1 MTRLRASPRR
11 IAPSLEPTTPRSTDR
26 AAGQSRSAFQ
36 PSMIP
41 THTPDCLELRALLG
55 FPYVRQGDDLPE
67 MIWRSIRDNEMALAE
82 HDILVVAQKVVS
94 KAEGRQ
100 RLLDDV
106 APSAAA
112 LRYAQETGKDPR
124 LVELILEESVS
135 VVRQSANLL
144 ITENRL
150 GLVMANAGIDQ
161 SNVQEGCAL
170 LLPEDPDESARAIQA
185 HLARQSGV
193 RTGVVIADSI
203 GRAWRNGI
211 IGHAIGLAGIKALV
225 DARGARDLH
234 DRELRVTEIA
244 IADEVAAA
252 ASLLMGQAAEG
263 KPVVLVRGFCGI
275 GGDSSAKELL
285 RRSELDLFR

>member
-1 MTRLRASPRR
+1 
-11 IAPSLEPTTPRSTDR
+11 
-26 AAGQSRSAFQ
+26 
-36 PSMIP
+36 MIP
-41 THTPDCLELRALLG
+41 THTPDSLELRALLG

-67 MIWRSIRDNEMALAE
+67 TIWQSLRDNEIALADD
-82 HDILVVAQKVVS
+82 DILVVAQKIVS

-106 APSAAA
+106 VPSATA
-112 LRYAQETGKDPR
+112 LRYARETGKDPR
-124 LVELILEESVS
+124 LVELILDESVS
-135 VVRQSANLL
+135 VVRQSSNLL

-161 SNVQEGCAL
+161 SNVQEGYAL
-170 LLPEDPDESARAIQA
+170 LLPEAPDESARAIQA
-185 HLARQSGV
+185 HLARRSGA

-211 IGHAIGLAGIKALV
+211 IGHAIGLAGLKALV

-244 IADEVAAA
+244 IADEIAAA

-263 KPVVLVRGFCGI
+263 KPVVLVRGFRNV
-275 GGDSSAKELL
+275 GGDSSATDLL
-285 RRSELDLFR
+285 RRRELDLFR